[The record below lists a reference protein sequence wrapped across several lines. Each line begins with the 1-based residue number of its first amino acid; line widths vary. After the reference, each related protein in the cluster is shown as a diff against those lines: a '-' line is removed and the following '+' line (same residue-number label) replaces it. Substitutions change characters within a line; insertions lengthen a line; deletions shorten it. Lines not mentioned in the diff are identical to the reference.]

1 MSRQRL
7 LVIKRLRRRLGSEA
21 GMGLVELL
29 IAMTVLA
36 VGIGSTL
43 TLFADSLVNMQHA
56 GSEGTALT
64 LADRQMESYRSMPY
78 SCISSTFAVPSGC
91 LTYSSF
97 PNPYSAS
104 QTTTSSD
111 SPDHKLYDITTTIGA
126 VSGSGYQIKVT
137 VAQHGASGIL
147 AQETSDFSS
156 AGQAAG
162 G

>member
-1 MSRQRL
+1 MSRHRL
-7 LVIKRLRRRLGSEA
+7 LVIARLRRRLASEA
-21 GMGLVELL
+21 GIGLVELL

-43 TLFADSLVNMQHA
+43 TLFADSLMNMSHA
-56 GSEGTALT
+56 GKEGTALT
-64 LADRQMESYRSMPY
+64 LADRQMETYRSMPY

-91 LTYSSF
+91 LTYSGF
-97 PNPYSAS
+97 PNPYAAS

-111 SPDHKLYDITTTIGA
+111 SPDHKIYDVTTTIGSA
-126 VSGSGYQIKVT
+126 SGSGYQIKVT
-137 VAQHGASGIL
+137 VTQHGTTGNL